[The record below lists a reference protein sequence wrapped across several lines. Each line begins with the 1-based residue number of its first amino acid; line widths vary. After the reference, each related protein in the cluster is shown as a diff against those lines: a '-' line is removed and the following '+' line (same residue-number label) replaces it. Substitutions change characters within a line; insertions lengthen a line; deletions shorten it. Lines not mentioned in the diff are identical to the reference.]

1 MADKA
6 KAAAAKKDEVPQAQP
21 VKPEIKSEFRQ
32 YLEQHPDAIPDLLR
46 VLTKFYQDAPKEC
59 EVQQ

>member
-6 KAAAAKKDEVPQAQP
+6 KAAVAKKDEVVMQP
-21 VKPEIKSEFRQ
+21 IKPENKSEFRI
-32 YLEQHPDAIPDLLR
+32 YLEQHPEAAHDLVK

-59 EVQQ
+59 DLQR